1 LPLLP
6 KREKTILNAQK
17 KHKEPS
23 SMGIMKKLNEKLCK
37 IANFVTNIS
46 KQISQERTTPFRST
60 Y

>member
-1 LPLLP
+1 MH
-6 KREKTILNAQK
+6 KK